1 MKPGLS
7 MGPRPRTQLPL
18 MKFLSATNGDT
29 FRSNEWEETIS
40 MQTNRRDFIQ
50 ASADLLTGFLPQVD
64 ILVNSLGTFEPK
76 PFTEIPD
83 VDRLRFF
90 EVNVLR
96 GVRLKRFYATHVFE
110 WCQMQRQ
117 EAENELGAI

>member
-18 MKFLSATNGDT
+18 TKFLSATNGDT

-40 MQTNRRDFIQ
+40 MRTNRRDFIQ

-110 WCQMQRQ
+110 CQMQRQ

>member
-18 MKFLSATNGDT
+18 MKFEC
-29 FRSNEWEETIS
+29 NERRHLPIERMEETIS

-64 ILVNSLGTFEPK
+64 ILVNSLGIFEPK

-90 EVNVLR
+90 EINVLR

-110 WCQMQRQ
+110 CQMQQQ
-117 EAENELGAI
+117 EAENEQGEI